1 MKRILSYYKFYKFK
15 LVLVIIVKIIGTALD
30 LVIPF
35 LLSFILDKILPNI
48 DVNNYL
54 NIIYYGLLMILC
66 SVLAFIFSFKANQIA
81 SYIGSKCAEILRN
94 DLFKKI
100 ENLSLEQ
107 VDEISMPSLIS
118 RISTDTYNEN
128 QLYNMI
134 LRIGL
139 RAPVLFFGGIIAS
152 LLLNVKLT
160 LIMLVCI
167 PIVFFIIFL
176 IGKIGI
182 PLFSSIQN
190 SLDYLVQTLREDI
203 TGIRVIKA
211 LAKED
216 YERNR
221 YDKVN
226 KKVIE
231 YEIKSA
237 KVMNIL
243 NPLVTLIMN
252 ICLTLVVLF
261 GAILFS
267 KNNNDV
273 TSGQIIA
280 FLSYF
285 NIILTSMVSMSRI
298 FIIYSKAKASAER
311 INYVFDLKTDD
322 NNIKNDVSSHF
333 IEFRNVSFSY
343 SKKELN
349 LKNINF
355 TIEENQSFGLIGAT
369 GSGKTTLLNL
379 LLGFY
384 KVDEGEIFFNYK
396 NIKSYSKNDLLIN
409 FGIVFQNDL
418 LFNMSIKDNVDFY
431 RNLNN
436 LDINKA
442 LYTAQADFAFKMG
455 LDKIIDAKGNN
466 LSGGQKQRLLIARA
480 LASSPKILILDDA
493 TSALDYKTD
502 SLFRKSL
509 KENYPNTSLIVVSQ
523 RISSLIS
530 LDKIL
535 IIDHGEIANY
545 GKHEDLIK
553 ESKIYQE
560 IYLSQMG
567 EQNA

>member
-54 NIIYYGLLMILC
+54 YIIYYGLLMILC

-94 DLFKKI
+94 DLFTKI

-261 GAILFS
+261 GSILFS

-523 RISSLIS
+523 RISSLIN

-535 IIDHGEIANY
+535 IIDHGEISNY

>member
-66 SVLAFIFSFKANQIA
+66 SVLAFIFSFKANQMA

-455 LDKIIDAKGNN
+455 LDTIIDAKGNN

-523 RISSLIS
+523 RISSLIN

>member
-66 SVLAFIFSFKANQIA
+66 SVLAFIFSFKANQMA

-160 LIMLVCI
+160 LIMLACI
-167 PIVFFIIFL
+167 PVVFFIIFL

-211 LAKED
+211 LARED

-221 YDKVN
+221 YNKVN

-237 KVMNIL
+237 KVMNVL

-267 KNNNDV
+267 KNHNNV

-355 TIEENQSFGLIGAT
+355 TIEENQSFGLVGAT

-396 NIKSYSKNDLLIN
+396 NIKSHSKNDLLIN

-509 KENYPNTSLIVVSQ
+509 KENYIDTSLIVVSQ
-523 RISSLIS
+523 RISSLIN

-535 IIDHGEIANY
+535 IIDHGEIVNY

>member
-384 KVDEGEIFFNYK
+384 NVDEGEIFFNYK

-523 RISSLIS
+523 RISSLIN

>member
-333 IEFRNVSFSY
+333 IEFRNVYFSY
-343 SKKELN
+343 SKKEPN

-396 NIKSYSKNDLLIN
+396 NIKSYSK
-409 FGIVFQNDL
+409 NDL

-523 RISSLIS
+523 RISSLIN

-560 IYLSQMG
+560 IYISQMG

>member
-418 LFNMSIKDNVDFY
+418 LFNMSMKDNVDFY

-523 RISSLIS
+523 RISSLIN

>member
-1 MKRILSYYKFYKFK
+1 
-15 LVLVIIVKIIGTALD
+15 
-30 LVIPF
+30 
-35 LLSFILDKILPNI
+35 
-48 DVNNYL
+48 
-54 NIIYYGLLMILC
+54 
-66 SVLAFIFSFKANQIA
+66 
-81 SYIGSKCAEILRN
+81 
-94 DLFKKI
+94 
-100 ENLSLEQ
+100 
-107 VDEISMPSLIS
+107 
-118 RISTDTYNEN
+118 
-128 QLYNMI
+128 
-134 LRIGL
+134 
-139 RAPVLFFGGIIAS
+139 
-152 LLLNVKLT
+152 
-160 LIMLVCI
+160 
-167 PIVFFIIFL
+167 
-176 IGKIGI
+176 
-182 PLFSSIQN
+182 
-190 SLDYLVQTLREDI
+190 
-203 TGIRVIKA
+203 
-211 LAKED
+211 
-216 YERNR
+216 
-221 YDKVN
+221 
-226 KKVIE
+226 
-231 YEIKSA
+231 
-237 KVMNIL
+237 
-243 NPLVTLIMN
+243 
-252 ICLTLVVLF
+252 
-261 GAILFS
+261 
-267 KNNNDV
+267 
-273 TSGQIIA
+273 
-280 FLSYF
+280 
-285 NIILTSMVSMSRI
+285 MSRI

-349 LKNINF
+349 LKKINF

-384 KVDEGEIFFNYK
+384 KVEEGEIFFNYK

-523 RISSLIS
+523 RISSLIN

>member
-66 SVLAFIFSFKANQIA
+66 SVLAFIFSFKANQMA

-418 LFNMSIKDNVDFY
+418 LFNMSMKDNVDFY

-523 RISSLIS
+523 RISSLIN

>member
-66 SVLAFIFSFKANQIA
+66 SVLAFIFSFKANQMA

-160 LIMLVCI
+160 LIMLACI
-167 PIVFFIIFL
+167 PVVFFIIFL

-211 LAKED
+211 LARED
-216 YERNR
+216 YEKNR

-237 KVMNIL
+237 KVMNVL

-267 KNNNDV
+267 KNHNDV
-273 TSGQIIA
+273 TPGQIIA

-355 TIEENQSFGLIGAT
+355 TIEENQSFGIVGAT

-396 NIKSYSKNDLLIN
+396 NIKSHSKNDLLIN

-442 LYTAQADFAFKMG
+442 LYTAQADFAFKIG

-509 KENYPNTSLIVVSQ
+509 KENYIDTSLIVVSQ
-523 RISSLIS
+523 RISSLIN

-567 EQNA
+567 EKNA

>member
-15 LVLVIIVKIIGTALD
+15 LVLIIIVKIIGTVLD

-66 SVLAFIFSFKANQIA
+66 SVLAFIFSFKANQMA

-160 LIMLVCI
+160 LIMLACI
-167 PIVFFIIFL
+167 PVVFFIIFL

-211 LAKED
+211 LARED

-237 KVMNIL
+237 KVMNVL

-267 KNNNDV
+267 KNHNDV

-355 TIEENQSFGLIGAT
+355 TIEENQSFGLVGAT

-396 NIKSYSKNDLLIN
+396 NIKSHSKNDLLIN

-509 KENYPNTSLIVVSQ
+509 KENYIDTSLIVVSQ
-523 RISSLIS
+523 RISSLIN

-535 IIDHGEIANY
+535 IIDHGEIVNY

>member
-1 MKRILSYYKFYKFK
+1 M
-15 LVLVIIVKIIGTALD
+15 
-30 LVIPF
+30 
-35 LLSFILDKILPNI
+35 
-48 DVNNYL
+48 
-54 NIIYYGLLMILC
+54 
-66 SVLAFIFSFKANQIA
+66 LA
-81 SYIGSKCAEILRN
+81 
-94 DLFKKI
+94 
-100 ENLSLEQ
+100 
-107 VDEISMPSLIS
+107 
-118 RISTDTYNEN
+118 
-128 QLYNMI
+128 
-134 LRIGL
+134 
-139 RAPVLFFGGIIAS
+139 
-152 LLLNVKLT
+152 
-160 LIMLVCI
+160 CI
-167 PIVFFIIFL
+167 PVVFFIIFL

-211 LAKED
+211 LARED
-216 YERNR
+216 YEKNR

-237 KVMNIL
+237 KVMNVL

-267 KNNNDV
+267 KNHNDV

-355 TIEENQSFGLIGAT
+355 TIEENQSFGLVGAT

-396 NIKSYSKNDLLIN
+396 NIKSHSKNDLLIN

-523 RISSLIS
+523 RISSLIN

-535 IIDHGEIANY
+535 IIDHGEIVNY

>member
-66 SVLAFIFSFKANQIA
+66 SVFAFIFSFKANQIA

-167 PIVFFIIFL
+167 SIVFFIIFL

-349 LKNINF
+349 LKKINF

-523 RISSLIS
+523 RISSLIN

>member
-15 LVLVIIVKIIGTALD
+15 LVLIIIVKIIGTALD

-66 SVLAFIFSFKANQIA
+66 SVLAFIFSFKANQMA

-160 LIMLVCI
+160 LIMLACI
-167 PIVFFIIFL
+167 PVVFFIIFL

-211 LAKED
+211 LARED
-216 YERNR
+216 YEKNR

-237 KVMNIL
+237 KVMNVL

-267 KNNNDV
+267 KNHNDV

-355 TIEENQSFGLIGAT
+355 TIEENQSFGLVGAT

-396 NIKSYSKNDLLIN
+396 NIKSHSKNDLLIN

-509 KENYPNTSLIVVSQ
+509 KENYIDTSLIVVSQ
-523 RISSLIS
+523 RISSLIN

-535 IIDHGEIANY
+535 IIDHGEIVNY

>member
-66 SVLAFIFSFKANQIA
+66 SVLAFIFSFKANQMA

-349 LKNINF
+349 LKKINF

-455 LDKIIDAKGNN
+455 LDTIIDAKGNN

-523 RISSLIS
+523 RISSLIN

>member
-107 VDEISMPSLIS
+107 IDEISMPSLIS

-349 LKNINF
+349 LKKINF

-523 RISSLIS
+523 RISSLIN